1 MLLLSDSHV
10 KVVTVNKRMHGR
22 LRRITV
28 YETAG
33 RFYLVGCDT
42 SGTRFKV
49 LKIDRIDSKALLTGE
64 PECDYSK
71 EEVLELLAT
80 ITEGSSVVYRSSANS
95 NAKSNRKGSPGL
107 IERVSNAFGLLGVVR
122 FLEGYY
128 LIIVTKA
135 NIIASFGYHS
145 IFKIAEVAMISI
157 AMDGLSTSTEEQ
169 RYVKIFQ
176 SVDLSTDFYFS
187 YTYDL
192 TRSLQENVLSANW
205 TEDGQRL
212 LSSDQKFVWNS
223 FLLEPLRSNLI
234 SERWFLEIV
243 HGFVGQQLIDLPLT
257 KLSLTL
263 IGRRSAEYAGTRFL
277 KRGANLR
284 GSVANDVETEQ
295 VLWDV
300 TSSPSF
306 KTGRFSSFVQ
316 RRGSVP
322 LRWSQD
328 PATRGVVGKPL
339 ILVDIHEPHAQT
351 AGAHFRDLR
360 AKYGNPIIVMNLVKR
375 REKRRHES
383 LLHDQFLKA
392 VNYLN
397 QFLPPSEHIA
407 YMSFDVARC
416 NKASSVS
423 SNVLTK
429 MEEIGFKAVQAHGWF
444 QSFPMPYTR
453 SMYHRSALPNFKPV
467 FSPDGRFLL
476 QHGISR
482 TNCVDC
488 LDRTN
493 VAQFGIG
500 RVALACQLYAMGVL
514 DYPCLSL
521 HSDLSRA
528 FEDIFDDHGDT
539 LAWQY
544 AGSQLV
550 HSIKTYK
557 KMSALQERS
566 RDVIQ
571 TLSRYYS
578 NTFGDY
584 DKQAAINLFLGVFR
598 PQITNSVPLWDL
610 ATDYYL
616 HFPTYSKVGTD
627 YCAWMYDEDD
637 LDRIVTLAIEATE
650 DYTLEENE
658 DETKTRCDTLATRMS
673 LKLSSADDFRD
684 FYRTFEMT
692 SLENRV
698 KAQIISDARA
708 LSLHGINQEGSSSG
722 QFMKLFKSEVK
733 EKSKKSKNGESD
745 DEDDE
750 EEQVDDEVVEYEPA
764 WVRLVNGNS
773 GEEKQHRSLKA
784 TASSTSEGTERP
796 VLAAG
801 LKFAREIYGLRVRG
815 PSSETRAFY
824 KNYVNSGAFR
834 FDTKDWINNKPT
846 LLTDLNIPTPTQS
859 ATARPTIFTTDDV
872 FMTCLPEVSKSSL
885 KFYQKSFVTLDD
897 YFAKI
902 ESPVFAAYPAVF

>member
-1 MLLLSDSHV
+1 MKTIKRFKYITRGSVDIARNPTARQML
-10 KVVTVNKRMHGR
+10 GR
-22 LRRITV
+22 LRRVTV

-71 EEVLELLAT
+71 DEILELLAT
-80 ITEGSSVVYRSSANS
+80 ITEGSSVVYRSSASMNG
-95 NAKSNRKGSPGL
+95 KSGRKGSPGL
-107 IERVSNAFGLLGVVR
+107 IERISNAFGLLGVVR

-128 LIIVTKA
+128 LIVVTKA

-145 IFKIAEVAMISI
+145 IYKIAEVAMISL
-157 AMDGLSTSTEEQ
+157 AMDGLSTSAEEQ

-192 TRSLQENVLSANW
+192 SRSLQENVLSADWNN
-205 TEDGQRL
+205 DGLRL
-212 LSSDQKFVWNS
+212 LSADQKPHILS
-223 FLLEPLRSNLI
+223 SARDRLDEK
-234 SERWFLEIV
+234 EIV
-243 HGFVGQQLIDLPLT
+243 
-257 KLSLTL
+257 K
-263 IGRRSAEYAGTRFL
+263 
-277 KRGANLR
+277 
-284 GSVANDVETEQ
+284 
-295 VLWDV
+295 
-300 TSSPSF
+300 
-306 KTGRFSSFVQ
+306 

-351 AGAHFRDLR
+351 AAAHFRDLR

-392 VNYLN
+392 VKYLN

-416 NKASSVS
+416 NKASNVT

-429 MEEIGFKAVQAHGWF
+429 MEEIAFKAVQAHGWF

-453 SMYHRSALPNFKPV
+453 SMDHRSALSDFKPV
-467 FSPDGRFLL
+467 FSGDGRFLL

-521 HSDLSRA
+521 HSDLCRA

-539 LAWQY
+539 MAWQY
-544 AGSQLV
+544 AGSQL
-550 HSIKTYK
+550 
-557 KMSALQERS
+557 ERS

-598 PQITNSVPLWDL
+598 PHITSSIALWDL
-610 ATDYYL
+610 GTDYYL
-616 HFPTYSKVGTD
+616 HFPTYMKVNTD
-627 YCAWMYDEDD
+627 YCAWMYSEEE
-637 LDRIVTLAIEATE
+637 LNKIVELATEATE
-650 DYTLEENE
+650 EPVPEQE
-658 DETKTRCDTLATRMS
+658 QQEAKTRCDSLALRIS
-673 LKLSSADDFRD
+673 LRLSCSDDFRD
-684 FYRTFEMT
+684 FYRTFEMST
-692 SLENRV
+692 LENRV
-698 KAQIISDARA
+698 KAQIIADARA

-722 QFMKLFKSEVK
+722 QFMKLFKSDSK
-733 EKSKKSKNGESD
+733 EKPKKGRSGEDDD
-745 DEDDE
+745 DEDDDALE
-750 EEQVDDEVVEYEPA
+750 EEQAGDEVVEYEPA
-764 WVRLVNGNS
+764 WIRLTNGSAN
-773 GEEKQHRSLKA
+773 EEKRTLKY
-784 TASSTSEGTERP
+784 TASLGNDGQERP
-796 VLAAG
+796 ILAAG
-801 LKFAREIYGLRVRG
+801 LQFAKDIYGLGKIG
-815 PSSETRAFY
+815 PSPETRAFY
-824 KNYVNSGAFR
+824 ENYVNSGGYNFN
-834 FDTKDWINNKPT
+834 TEDWINHKPT
-846 LLTDLNIPTPTQS
+846 LLTDLNIPTPTQGVN
-859 ATARPTIFTTDDV
+859 ARPTIFTTDDV

-885 KFYQKSFVTLDD
+885 KFYQKSFVTIDD
-897 YFAKI
+897 YFSKVDDPA
-902 ESPVFAAYPAVF
+902 FTAYPSVF